1 MPVENTK
8 AHPSTVRT
16 AYRAG
21 CHSRKGFV
29 KGYMAQDGWWENG
42 KRRMVFVPNTMSRAC
57 RQIHPLPECEGC
69 TAEKDHEYIE
79 KMRGMK

>member
-1 MPVENTK
+1 MPVEDTK

-29 KGYMAQDGWWENG
+29 KGYMAQDGWNYDG
-42 KRRMVFVPNTMSRAC
+42 TRRMKVVPHTMSIAC
-57 RQIHPLPECEGC
+57 RQILPLPECEGC